1 MSALDTFNARLDA
14 GEIIIMDGGTG
25 TEIHRRGAAFDP
37 KTWSGSPMLEYP
49 DLVREIHEDYLRA
62 GADIII
68 ANTFGT
74 SRSILEEGGMGDR
87 TEEANEAAVRVAR
100 EAIENAAPDRDVL
113 LVGSM
118 ATINPLGDPN
128 VPVSYDAALEEY
140 REQARYLADA
150 GVDVIAAEMIIRIV
164 DAKAAVVGAAE
175 TGLPVW
181 MGFSSIDSD
190 GKQMLGLHSWH
201 RNESLKEAVKTVEP
215 LGVSMFHTMHSLPTD
230 TAPAFREIKEA
241 TKLPVG
247 AYAHTIGDE
256 IADMGLKDGFPEMV
270 VKQNPS
276 SQGYLQF
283 AREWADLGAQVIG
296 GCCGTTP
303 DHIKALKEGL
313 PQKVSASGSVSTTT

>member
-1 MSALDTFNARLDA
+1 MSALDKFNARLKA

-25 TEIHRRGAAFDP
+25 TEIHRRGVTVDA

-68 ANTFGT
+68 TNTFST

-87 TEEANEAAVRVAR
+87 TEEANRAAVRIAR
-100 EAIENAAPDRDVL
+100 EAIENVAPDREVL

-128 VPVSYDAALEEY
+128 VPVSYDAALDEY
-140 REQARYLADA
+140 HEQAGYLADA

-164 DAKAAVVGAAE
+164 DAKAAVIGAAE

-181 MGFSSIDSD
+181 MGFSSVDSN
-190 GKQMLGLHSWH
+190 GTQMLGLHSWH
-201 RNESLKEAVKTVEP
+201 QNESLKEAVETVEP
-215 LGVSMFHTMHSLPTD
+215 LGVSMFHTMHSLPSD
-230 TAPAFREIKEA
+230 TAPALRELKET
-241 TKLPVG
+241 TKLPLG
-247 AYAHTIGDE
+247 AYAHTIGDDVAE
-256 IADMGLKDGFPEMV
+256 MTFDEGFPDIV
-270 VKQNPS
+270 DNQNPS
-276 SQGYLQF
+276 SLAYLQF
-283 AREWADLGAQVIG
+283 ARKWADLGAQVIG

-303 DHIKALKEGL
+303 DQIKALKEGL
-313 PQKVSASGSVSTTT
+313 PQKVPA